1 MKGGTQAMGKAD
13 WSQMFEAISPILK
26 GIVAMILSAIV
37 LLAIIANVQNGI
49 IKELLAKL
57 GWIVVVIIFL
67 IVLLMP

>member
-1 MKGGTQAMGKAD
+1 MHKAD

-26 GIVAMILSAIV
+26 AIVAMILSAIV
-37 LLAIIANVQNGI
+37 LLALIANVQNRI

-67 IVLLMP
+67 IVLLMS